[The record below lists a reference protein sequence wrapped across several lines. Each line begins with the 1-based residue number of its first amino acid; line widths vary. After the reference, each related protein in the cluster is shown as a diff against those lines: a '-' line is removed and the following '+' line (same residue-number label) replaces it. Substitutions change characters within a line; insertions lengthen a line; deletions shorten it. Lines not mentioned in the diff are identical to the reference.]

1 MKIQKGMVKY
11 KDRNDIICIYG
22 VTDAGKT
29 YYFLNNDGKSFANGN
44 YVASTELVEAIDPM
58 YKASKVGVID
68 SEGNEVIPCENKG
81 VKPITDDVIL
91 VEKAVPTTE
100 SVLQAIERRSDS
112 LYAAQLVST
121 PAQIKD
127 SIYREM
133 GNDGRFLFNDQF
145 AEATV
150 YDINGNNL
158 VNGDVYSFI
167 AMNNDHLYLSKNVPE
182 SPVVHFVLGE
192 NKIEEAAVTETAQ
205 EETVQAPAPE
215 PPVEVNEEKEQ
226 IDVNDVNVPMDV
238 VENALEGQASEP
250 EHNVIQDN
258 FDVDKHTPLENVNEG
273 LELPSTDDFMAA
285 TNVGIP
291 VVHEDE
297 APVAE
302 TTEETPTQEVTNVQ
316 PAEEVTEEQPVQEET
331 VAEEVPTEEM
341 VADAVV
347 PSAEEAMAATEVDAA
362 VEDVVPNIDYVEEQ
376 VNAETT
382 VSEDEMVA
390 ETEGAVEDTVTEEA
404 LVEETPEAVV
414 ESEDTVEVTDEVV
427 TPEEV
432 ATEEA
437 PVEEVFEEFVDVTDQ
452 VVEETAPEEFVTEET
467 APEEFVAEET
477 EEVTLDIGETDNEET
492 VEDTIEEPME
502 EASVEEEKE
511 APLAEEDIQNLL
523 DETSMD
529 LFGGAPLQID
539 SIVNGTGTDELDNY
553 TFTIPETSNSDN
565 LFDDVAKS
573 MADLIRQVREQRATI
588 ANYEEII
595 DGLNA
600 DKAELQGKVTAVEH
614 HNVEL
619 SDRSRT
625 LENAVIKLKTR
636 IEMLASKIHEKDEVI
651 DRQSKEL
658 KDLREQSAGKAQLLS
673 LLRDAQALVNDTNAV
688 DDVEDYS
695 YIKAA

>member
-68 SEGNEVIPCENKG
+68 SEGKEVIPCENKG
-81 VKPITDDVIL
+81 IKPITDNVIL

-145 AEATV
+145 AEATI

-158 VNGDVYSFI
+158 VNGEVYSFI
-167 AMNNDHLYLSKNVPE
+167 AMNNDHLYFSKNVPE
-182 SPVVHFVLGE
+182 SPIVHFSLGE
-192 NKIEEAAVTETAQ
+192 NKIEDAVGQSVQ
-205 EETVQAPAPE
+205 EETIQAPAPE
-215 PPVEVNEEKEQ
+215 PPVEVNESKEQ
-226 IDVNDVNVPMDV
+226 IDVNNVSVPMDV
-238 VENALEGQASEP
+238 VEKALEGQATEA

-258 FDVDKHTPLENVNEG
+258 FDVDTHTPLENVNEG

-291 VVHEDE
+291 VVHEDAIPAVE
-297 APVAE
+297 AADEQPVE
-302 TTEETPTQEVTNVQ
+302 DVTVETPAQEEVVV
-316 PAEEVTEEQPVQEET
+316 EEVVTEENIPT
-331 VAEEVPTEEM
+331 V
-341 VADAVV
+341 D
-347 PSAEEAMAATEVDAA
+347 EAMAASETVEA
-362 VEDVVPNIDYVEEQ
+362 VEDIVPNIDDVEEH
-376 VNAETT
+376 VNAETASVEGEET
-382 VSEDEMVA
+382 A
-390 ETEGAVEDTVTEEA
+390 ETEEVVEDTVVDETSTEETSQDA
-404 LVEETPEAVV
+404 VEAVDEVAIPETVTEKIVEEVVAEETPA
-414 ESEDTVEVTDEVV
+414 
-427 TPEEV
+427 
-432 ATEEA
+432 
-437 PVEEVFEEFVDVTDQ
+437 EEVFEEFVDVTDQ
-452 VVEETAPEEFVTEET
+452 VVEETAPEEFVTEDT
-467 APEEFVAEET
+467 QD
-477 EEVTLDIGETDNEET
+477 VTLDIGETAPEEVFEENVVEET
-492 VEDTIEEPME
+492 PAE
-502 EASVEEEKE
+502 EEEKE
-511 APLAEEDIQNLL
+511 APLAEEDIQTLL

-553 TFTIPETSNSDN
+553 TFTIPETSSSDN

-636 IEMLASKIHEKDEVI
+636 IEMLASKLHEKDEVI

-658 KDLREQSAGKAQLLS
+658 KELREQSAGKAQLLS
-673 LLRDAQALVNDTNAV
+673 LLRDAQALVNDANAV

>member
-22 VTDAGKT
+22 VTDEGKT
-29 YYFLNNDGKSFANGN
+29 YYFLNNDGKSFVNGN
-44 YVASTELVEAIDPM
+44 YVVSTELVEAIDPM

-68 SEGNEVIPCENKG
+68 SEGREVIPCENKG

-158 VNGDVYSFI
+158 VNGEVYSFI
-167 AMNNDHLYLSKNVPE
+167 AVNNDHLYLSKNVPE
-182 SPVVHFVLGE
+182 SPVVHFALGE
-192 NKIEEAAVTETAQ
+192 NKVEEVVATEAVQ
-205 EETVQAPAPE
+205 QETVQAPVPEVPVVAPE
-215 PPVEVNEEKEQ
+215 ENEP
-226 IDVNDVNVPMDV
+226 IDVNDVSVPMDV
-238 VENALEGQASEP
+238 VENALEGQATEA

-258 FDVDKHTPLENVNEG
+258 FDVDTHTPLENVNEG
-273 LELPSTDDFMAA
+273 LDLPSTDDFLAA

-291 VVHEDE
+291 VVHEDDVTTTDVTDE
-297 APVAE
+297 TPVQE
-302 TTEETPTQEVTNVQ
+302 VTDEQPTQEVTDV
-316 PAEEVTEEQPVQEET
+316 QPVQEEV
-331 VAEEVPTEEM
+331 VAEEALVEEN
-341 VADAVV
+341 VV
-347 PSAEEAMAATEVDAA
+347 PSVDEALAATEVVDA
-362 VEDVVPNIDYVEEQ
+362 VEDMVPNIDDVEEQ

-382 VSEDEMVA
+382 PVE
-390 ETEGAVEDTVTEEA
+390 ETGEETVVETTEEVVA
-404 LVEETPEAVV
+404 VEETPEEEMPVDETVV
-414 ESEDTVEVTDEVV
+414 EDTVEEVV
-427 TPEEV
+427 EETPVEEV
-432 ATEEA
+432 FGEVVVEEAATEET

-452 VVEETAPEEFVTEET
+452 VIEENIPVEESV
-467 APEEFVAEET
+467 T
-477 EEVTLDIGETDNEET
+477 EEVTLDIGETDLDDTAVEEV
-492 VEDTIEEPME
+492 VEDVVE
-502 EASVEEEKE
+502 EAPVEEEKE

-539 SIVNGTGTDELDNY
+539 SIVNGNGNDELDNY

-625 LENAVIKLKTR
+625 LENAVVKLKTR
-636 IEMLASKIHEKDEVI
+636 IEMLASKLHEKDEVI
-651 DRQSKEL
+651 ERQTKEL

-673 LLRDAQALVNDTNAV
+673 LLRDAQALVNDANAD

>member
-205 EETVQAPAPE
+205 EETDQAPVPEAPVVA
-215 PPVEVNEEKEQ
+215 PEEKEQ
-226 IDVNDVNVPMDV
+226 IDVNDVSVPMDV

-273 LELPSTDDFMAA
+273 LELPSTDDFLAA

-302 TTEETPTQEVTNVQ
+302 TTEETPTQEVTNEQ

-341 VADAVV
+341 VAEAVV
-347 PSAEEAMAATEVDAA
+347 PSVEEAMAATEVDAV

-390 ETEGAVEDTVTEEA
+390 ETESAVEDTVTEEA

-452 VVEETAPEEFVTEET
+452 VVEETAPEEFV
-467 APEEFVAEET
+467 AEET
-477 EEVTLDIGETDNEET
+477 EKVTLDIGETDNEEA
-492 VEDTIEEPME
+492 VEDTIE

>member
-22 VTDAGKT
+22 VTDEGKT
-29 YYFLNNDGKSFANGN
+29 YYFLNNDGKSFVNGN
-44 YVASTELVEAIDPM
+44 YVVSTELVEAIDPM

-68 SEGNEVIPCENKG
+68 SEGREVIPCENKG

-158 VNGDVYSFI
+158 VNGEVYSFI
-167 AMNNDHLYLSKNVPE
+167 AVNNDRLYLSKNVPE
-182 SPVVHFVLGE
+182 SPVVHFALGE
-192 NKIEEAAVTETAQ
+192 NKVEEVVATEAVQ
-205 EETVQAPAPE
+205 QETVQAPVPEAPVVA
-215 PPVEVNEEKEQ
+215 PEEKEQ
-226 IDVNDVNVPMDV
+226 IDVNDVSVPMDV
-238 VENALEGQASEP
+238 VENALEGQATEA

-258 FDVDKHTPLENVNEG
+258 FDVDTHTPLENVNEG
-273 LELPSTDDFMAA
+273 LELPSTDDFLAA

-291 VVHEDE
+291 VVHEDDVPT
-297 APVAE
+297 ADV
-302 TTEETPTQEVTNVQ
+302 TEETPVQEVTDEQ
-316 PAEEVTEEQPVQEET
+316 PTQEATDVQPVQEEV
-331 VAEEVPTEEM
+331 VAEEALVEEN
-341 VADAVV
+341 VV
-347 PSAEEAMAATEVDAA
+347 PSVDEALATTEVVDA
-362 VEDVVPNIDYVEEQ
+362 VEDMVPNIDDVEEQ

-382 VSEDEMVA
+382 PVEETVVETTEEVVAAEETPAEEMPVDETVVED
-390 ETEGAVEDTVTEEA
+390 AVEEV
-404 LVEETPEAVV
+404 VEETPV
-414 ESEDTVEVTDEVV
+414 EEVFDEVV
-427 TPEEV
+427 V
-432 ATEEA
+432 EEA
-437 PVEEVFEEFVDVTDQ
+437 AAEETPVEEVFEEFVDVTDQ
-452 VVEETAPEEFVTEET
+452 VVEETAPEEEIVN
-467 APEEFVAEET
+467 
-477 EEVTLDIGETDNEET
+477 EEVALDIGETDLDDTAVEE
-492 VEDTIEEPME
+492 VVE
-502 EASVEEEKE
+502 EAPVEEEKE

-539 SIVNGTGTDELDNY
+539 SIVNGNGNDELDNY

-625 LENAVIKLKTR
+625 LENAVVKLKTR
-636 IEMLASKIHEKDEVI
+636 IEMLASKLHEKDEVI
-651 DRQSKEL
+651 ERQTKEL

-673 LLRDAQALVNDTNAV
+673 LLRDAQALVNDANAD

>member
-22 VTDAGKT
+22 VTDEGKT
-29 YYFLNNDGKSFANGN
+29 YYFLNNDGKSFVNGN
-44 YVASTELVEAIDPM
+44 YVVSTELVEAIDPM

-68 SEGNEVIPCENKG
+68 SEGREVIPCENKG

-158 VNGDVYSFI
+158 VNGEVYSFI
-167 AMNNDHLYLSKNVPE
+167 AVNNDRLYLSKNVPE
-182 SPVVHFVLGE
+182 SPVVHFALGE
-192 NKIEEAAVTETAQ
+192 NKVEEVVATEAVQ
-205 EETVQAPAPE
+205 QETVQAPVPEAPVVA
-215 PPVEVNEEKEQ
+215 PEEKEQ
-226 IDVNDVNVPMDV
+226 IDVNDVSVPMDV
-238 VENALEGQASEP
+238 VENALEGQATEA

-258 FDVDKHTPLENVNEG
+258 FDVDTHTPLENVNEG
-273 LELPSTDDFMAA
+273 LELPSTDDFLAA

-291 VVHEDE
+291 VVHEDDVPT
-297 APVAE
+297 ADV
-302 TTEETPTQEVTNVQ
+302 TEETPVQEVTDEQ
-316 PAEEVTEEQPVQEET
+316 PTQEATDVQPVQEEV
-331 VAEEVPTEEM
+331 VA
-341 VADAVV
+341 
-347 PSAEEAMAATEVDAA
+347 
-362 VEDVVPNIDYVEEQ
+362 
-376 VNAETT
+376 
-382 VSEDEMVA
+382 
-390 ETEGAVEDTVTEEA
+390 EEA
-404 LVEETPEAVV
+404 LVEENVVPSVDEALAATEVVDAVEDMVPNIDDVEEQVNTETTPVEETGEETVV
-414 ESEDTVEVTDEVV
+414 ETAEEVVAAEETPAEEMPVDETVAEDTVEEVVEETPVEEVFDEVV
-427 TPEEV
+427 EEA
-432 ATEEA
+432 ATEET

-452 VVEETAPEEFVTEET
+452 VVEERVTEE
-467 APEEFVAEET
+467 VA
-477 EEVTLDIGETDNEET
+477 LDIGETDLDNTAVEE
-492 VEDTIEEPME
+492 VVDES
-502 EASVEEEKE
+502 SVEEEKE

-539 SIVNGTGTDELDNY
+539 SIVNGNGNDELDNY

-600 DKAELQGKVTAVEH
+600 DKAELQGKITAVEH

-636 IEMLASKIHEKDEVI
+636 IEMLASKLHEKDEVI
-651 DRQSKEL
+651 ESQTKEL

-673 LLRDAQALVNDTNAV
+673 LLRDAQALVNDANAV

>member
-22 VTDAGKT
+22 VTDEGKT
-29 YYFLNNDGKSFANGN
+29 YYFLNNDGKSFVNGN
-44 YVASTELVEAIDPM
+44 YVVSTELVEAIDPM

-68 SEGNEVIPCENKG
+68 SEGREVIPCENKG

-158 VNGDVYSFI
+158 VNGEVYSFI
-167 AMNNDHLYLSKNVPE
+167 AVNNDHLYLSKNVPE
-182 SPVVHFVLGE
+182 SPVVHFALGE
-192 NKIEEAAVTETAQ
+192 NKVEEVVATEAVQ
-205 EETVQAPAPE
+205 QETVQAPVPEVPVVAPE
-215 PPVEVNEEKEQ
+215 ENEP
-226 IDVNDVNVPMDV
+226 IDVNDVSVPMDV
-238 VENALEGQASEP
+238 VENALEGQATEA

-258 FDVDKHTPLENVNEG
+258 FDVDTHTPLENVNEG
-273 LELPSTDDFMAA
+273 LDLPSTDDFLAA

-291 VVHEDE
+291 VVHEDDVTTTDVTGE
-297 APVAE
+297 TPVQE
-302 TTEETPTQEVTNVQ
+302 VTDEQPTQEVTDV
-316 PAEEVTEEQPVQEET
+316 QPVQEEV
-331 VAEEVPTEEM
+331 VAEEALVEEN
-341 VADAVV
+341 VV
-347 PSAEEAMAATEVDAA
+347 PSVDEALAATEVVDA
-362 VEDVVPNIDYVEEQ
+362 VEDMVPNIDDVEEQ

-382 VSEDEMVA
+382 PVE
-390 ETEGAVEDTVTEEA
+390 ETGEETVVETTEEVVA
-404 LVEETPEAVV
+404 VEETPEEEMPVDETVV
-414 ESEDTVEVTDEVV
+414 EDTVEEVV
-427 TPEEV
+427 EETPVEEV
-432 ATEEA
+432 FGEVVVEEAATEET

-452 VVEETAPEEFVTEET
+452 VIEENIPVEESV
-467 APEEFVAEET
+467 T
-477 EEVTLDIGETDNEET
+477 EEVTLDIGETDLDDTAVEEV
-492 VEDTIEEPME
+492 VEDVVE
-502 EASVEEEKE
+502 EAPVEEEKE

-539 SIVNGTGTDELDNY
+539 SIVNGNGNDELDNY

-636 IEMLASKIHEKDEVI
+636 IEMLASKLHEKDEVI
-651 DRQSKEL
+651 ERQTKEL

-673 LLRDAQALVNDTNAV
+673 LLRDAQALVNDANAD

>member
-68 SEGNEVIPCENKG
+68 SEGREVIPCENKG

-158 VNGDVYSFI
+158 VNGEVYSFI

-182 SPVVHFVLGE
+182 SPVVHFALGE
-192 NKIEEAAVTETAQ
+192 NKVEEVVEAVQ
-205 EETVQAPAPE
+205 EDAIQAPAPE
-215 PPVEVNEEKEQ
+215 PPVEATEVKEE
-226 IDVNDVNVPMDV
+226 IDVNDVSVPMDV
-238 VENALEGQASEP
+238 VENALEGQATEP

-258 FDVDKHTPLENVNEG
+258 FDVDTHTPLENVNEG

-302 TTEETPTQEVTNVQ
+302 TTEETPTQEVTNEQ
-316 PAEEVTEEQPVQEET
+316 PAEEVTVEQPVQEET

-341 VADAVV
+341 VAEAVV
-347 PSAEEAMAATEVDAA
+347 PSVEEAMAATEVDAA

-390 ETEGAVEDTVTEEA
+390 ETEGAVEDIVTEEA

-437 PVEEVFEEFVDVTDQ
+437 PVEEIFEEFVDVTDQ
-452 VVEETAPEEFVTEET
+452 VVEET

-477 EEVTLDIGETDNEET
+477 EEVTLDIGETDNEEA
-492 VEDTIEEPME
+492 VEDTIEEPIE

>member
-68 SEGNEVIPCENKG
+68 SEGKEVIPCANKG

-158 VNGDVYSFI
+158 VNGEVYSFI

-182 SPVVHFVLGE
+182 SPVVHFALGE
-192 NKIEEAAVTETAQ
+192 NKVEEVVEAVQ
-205 EETVQAPAPE
+205 EDAIQAPAPE
-215 PPVEVNEEKEQ
+215 PLVEATEVKEK
-226 IDVNDVNVPMDV
+226 IDVNDVSVPMDV
-238 VENALEGQASEP
+238 VENALEGQATET

-258 FDVDKHTPLENVNEG
+258 FDVDTHTPLENVNEG

-297 APVAE
+297 ASVAE
-302 TTEETPTQEVTNVQ
+302 TTEETPTQEVTDEQ
-316 PAEEVTEEQPVQEET
+316 TAEEVTEEQPVQEET
-331 VAEEVPTEEM
+331 VVEEVPTEEM
-341 VADAVV
+341 VAEAVV
-347 PSAEEAMAATEVDAA
+347 PSVEEAMAATEVEVA
-362 VEDVVPNIDYVEEQ
+362 VEDVVPNIDDVEEQ

-382 VSEDEMVA
+382 VSEDEMVV
-390 ETEGAVEDTVTEEA
+390 ETEDAVEDAVTEEVH
-404 LVEETPEAVV
+404 VEETPEDVV
-414 ESEDTVEVTDEVV
+414 ESEDTVEVTDEVF

-437 PVEEVFEEFVDVTDQ
+437 PVEEIFEEFVDVTDQ
-452 VVEETAPEEFVTEET
+452 
-467 APEEFVAEET
+467 
-477 EEVTLDIGETDNEET
+477 G
-492 VEDTIEEPME
+492 VEDTVEEPME

-511 APLAEEDIQNLL
+511 APLAEEDIQTLL

-651 DRQSKEL
+651 DSQSKEL

>member
-22 VTDAGKT
+22 VTDEGKT
-29 YYFLNNDGKSFANGN
+29 YYFLNNDGKSFVNGN
-44 YVASTELVEAIDPM
+44 YVVSTELVEAIDPM

-68 SEGNEVIPCENKG
+68 SEGKEVIPCDNKG

-158 VNGDVYSFI
+158 VNGEVYSFI
-167 AMNNDHLYLSKNVPE
+167 AVNNDRLYLSKNVPE
-182 SPVVHFVLGE
+182 SPVVHFALGE
-192 NKIEEAAVTETAQ
+192 NKVEEVVATEAVQ
-205 EETVQAPAPE
+205 QETVQAPVPEAPVVA
-215 PPVEVNEEKEQ
+215 PEEKEQ
-226 IDVNDVNVPMDV
+226 IDVNDVSVPMDV
-238 VENALEGQASEP
+238 VENALEGQATEA

-258 FDVDKHTPLENVNEG
+258 FDVDTHTPLENVNEG
-273 LELPSTDDFMAA
+273 LELPSTDDFLAA

-291 VVHEDE
+291 VVHEDDVPT
-297 APVAE
+297 ADV
-302 TTEETPTQEVTNVQ
+302 TEETPVQEVTDEQSTQEATDV
-316 PAEEVTEEQPVQEET
+316 QPVQEEV
-331 VAEEVPTEEM
+331 VAEEN
-341 VADAVV
+341 VV
-347 PSAEEAMAATEVDAA
+347 PSVDEALAATEVVDA
-362 VEDVVPNIDYVEEQ
+362 VQDMVPNIDDVEEQ

-382 VSEDEMVA
+382 PVEETVVETTEEVVAAEETPAEEMPVDETVVED
-390 ETEGAVEDTVTEEA
+390 AVEEV
-404 LVEETPEAVV
+404 VEETPV
-414 ESEDTVEVTDEVV
+414 EEVFDEVV
-427 TPEEV
+427 V
-432 ATEEA
+432 EEA
-437 PVEEVFEEFVDVTDQ
+437 AAEETPVEEVFEEFVDVTDQ
-452 VVEETAPEEFVTEET
+452 VVEETAPEEEIVN
-467 APEEFVAEET
+467 
-477 EEVTLDIGETDNEET
+477 EEVALDIGETDLDDTAVEE
-492 VEDTIEEPME
+492 VVE
-502 EASVEEEKE
+502 EAPVEEEKE

-539 SIVNGTGTDELDNY
+539 SIVNGNGNDELDNY

-625 LENAVIKLKTR
+625 LENAVVKLKTR
-636 IEMLASKIHEKDEVI
+636 IEMLASKLHEKDEVI
-651 DRQSKEL
+651 ERQTKEL

-673 LLRDAQALVNDTNAV
+673 LLRDAQALVNDANV
-688 DDVEDYS
+688 DDDVEDYS

>member
-452 VVEETAPEEFVTEET
+452 VVEETAPEEFV
-467 APEEFVAEET
+467 AEET
-477 EEVTLDIGETDNEET
+477 EKVTLDIGETDNEET

>member
-22 VTDAGKT
+22 VTDEGKT
-29 YYFLNNDGKSFANGN
+29 YYFLNNDGKSFVNGN
-44 YVASTELVEAIDPM
+44 YVVSTELVEAIDPM

-68 SEGNEVIPCENKG
+68 SEGKEVIPCDNKG

-158 VNGDVYSFI
+158 VNGEVYSFI
-167 AMNNDHLYLSKNVPE
+167 AVNNDRLYLSKNVPE
-182 SPVVHFVLGE
+182 SPVVHFALGE
-192 NKIEEAAVTETAQ
+192 NKVEEVVATEAVQ
-205 EETVQAPAPE
+205 QETVQAPVPEAPVVA
-215 PPVEVNEEKEQ
+215 PEEKEQ
-226 IDVNDVNVPMDV
+226 IDVNDVSVPMDV
-238 VENALEGQASEP
+238 VENALEGQATEA

-258 FDVDKHTPLENVNEG
+258 FDVDTHTPLENVNEG
-273 LELPSTDDFMAA
+273 LELPSTDDFLAA

-291 VVHEDE
+291 VVHEDDVPT
-297 APVAE
+297 ADV
-302 TTEETPTQEVTNVQ
+302 TEETPVQEVTDEQSTQEATDV
-316 PAEEVTEEQPVQEET
+316 QPVQEEV
-331 VAEEVPTEEM
+331 VAEENVG
-341 VADAVV
+341 
-347 PSAEEAMAATEVDAA
+347 PSVDEALAATEVVDA
-362 VEDVVPNIDYVEEQ
+362 VQDMVPNIDDVEEQ

-382 VSEDEMVA
+382 PVEETVA
-390 ETEGAVEDTVTEEA
+390 ETTEEVVAAEETPAEEMPVDETVVEDAVEEV
-404 LVEETPEAVV
+404 VEETPV
-414 ESEDTVEVTDEVV
+414 EEVFDEVV
-427 TPEEV
+427 V
-432 ATEEA
+432 EEA
-437 PVEEVFEEFVDVTDQ
+437 AAEETPVEEVFEEFVDVTDQ
-452 VVEETAPEEFVTEET
+452 VVEETAPEEEIVN
-467 APEEFVAEET
+467 
-477 EEVTLDIGETDNEET
+477 EEVALDIGETDLDDTAVEE
-492 VEDTIEEPME
+492 VVE
-502 EASVEEEKE
+502 EAPVEEEKE

-539 SIVNGTGTDELDNY
+539 SIVNGNGNDELDNY

-625 LENAVIKLKTR
+625 LENAVVKLKTR
-636 IEMLASKIHEKDEVI
+636 IEMLASKLHEKDEVI
-651 DRQSKEL
+651 ERQTKEL

-673 LLRDAQALVNDTNAV
+673 LLRDAQALVNDANV
-688 DDVEDYS
+688 DDDVEDYS